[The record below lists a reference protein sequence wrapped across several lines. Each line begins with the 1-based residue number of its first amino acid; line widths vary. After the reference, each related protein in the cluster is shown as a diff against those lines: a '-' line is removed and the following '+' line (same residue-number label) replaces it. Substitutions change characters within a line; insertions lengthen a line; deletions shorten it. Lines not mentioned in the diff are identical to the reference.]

1 MLPPRSQSHCQISP
15 VIQQH
20 LDLDSRSRS
29 RTVDGTFTNKAR
41 KTDSNRL
48 KSELQSLS
56 SLHSIKAAASRKAKV
71 FEFMAR
77 SSALMHKVAHGEY
90 QNDAERLLNARK
102 PKGEHSQLRT
112 VDCDQAKGDYVKLF
126 MPSFCALG
134 DNDDNTNQRR
144 RLDSRMIA
152 GPGVHQISPKPHG
165 KTANLHHGA
174 GRRDGGEARTTW
186 SH

>member
-1 MLPPRSQSHCQISP
+1 MMTPVSHIENELELQTNLWP
-15 VIQQH
+15 
-20 LDLDSRSRS
+20 
-29 RTVDGTFTNKAR
+29 RTVHGTSTNKAR
-41 KTDSNRL
+41 KTGSNRL
-48 KSELQSLS
+48 KSELKSLS
-56 SLHSIKAAASRKAKV
+56 SLHSIKAAASGKANV
-71 FEFMAR
+71 FEFMAK

-112 VDCDQAKGDYVKLF
+112 VDCNQAKGDYVKLF
-126 MPSFCALG
+126 MPPFCALG
-134 DNDDNTNQRR
+134 DFDDNTNQRR

-174 GRRDGGEARTTW
+174 VRRNGGEARTTL